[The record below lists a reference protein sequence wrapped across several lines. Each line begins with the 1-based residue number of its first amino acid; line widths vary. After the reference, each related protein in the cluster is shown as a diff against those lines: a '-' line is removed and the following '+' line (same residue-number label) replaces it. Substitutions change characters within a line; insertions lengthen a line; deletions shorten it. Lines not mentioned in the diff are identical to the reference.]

1 MGKIVLWDICRK
13 KGFNVPEKRYK
24 HKPLPC
30 TENESFK
37 VLWDFNIQKDN
48 IIDHRRPDVIITD
61 KSSKKAQIV
70 DFYFPADH
78 WIEVSQQMKI
88 ENYQDLKCEVLQK
101 LWNLK
106 ISVVPI
112 VVGSVGT
119 IPKSFKKISVN

>member
-30 TENESFK
+30 TEIESFK
-37 VLWDFNIQKDN
+37 VLWDFKCQKDN
-48 IIDHRRPDVIITD
+48 IIDHRRPDVIIAD

-70 DFYFPADH
+70 DFSFPADH
-78 WIEVSQQMKI
+78 GIEVSQQMKI
-88 ENYQDLKCEVLQK
+88 KNYQDLKCELLQK
-101 LWNLK
+101 LWHLK

-112 VVGSVGT
+112 VVGSVGI
-119 IPKSFKKISVN
+119 IPKSF